1 MARKPVSVF
10 KRPTTKKGQFHYYL
24 KLWDENTGKY
34 STPRSAVSV
43 ALELGLNEKKYP
55 PTSRTGALL
64 IGQELLKRGGTLT
77 RKNDPLLA
85 DYCAEFWDWEHSSY
99 IQGRIAR
106 GLRIGREHVSH
117 CAAYV
122 KNYIRPAFPAMKL
135 SSLRAY
141 HVESFMLS
149 LKKTTKLGNRSI
161 NAILDT
167 LKTPLKEAARLGL
180 IPSNPAA
187 SVGKLGNDRKVKG
200 IPTQEELSAL
210 LSLDLDQRV
219 RCAILLGAVCGLRL
233 GEVQALKLGNIE
245 GNTLHIDASWGKLDG
260 LKSTKTGKS
269 RIVPLPAIVK
279 DALLELSKKNPYGD
293 GYLMYGLLSDAPLDG
308 RAIERGFDHA
318 LINLTLGEKYSTA
331 TRAEKAAA
339 LQPWRARN
347 ITFHSLRHFANAE
360 LRGAVP
366 DETLRKLTGHS
377 TEAMTDHY
385 DHTTEADLAALAK
398 AQEQRILPF
407 VKKTA

>member
-10 KRPTTKKGQFHYYL
+10 KRPTTRKGQFRYYI
-24 KLWDENTGKY
+24 KLWDENTGAY
-34 STPRSAVSV
+34 STPRSATSV

-55 PTSRTGALL
+55 PTSKTGALL
-64 IGQELLKRGGTLT
+64 IGQELLKRGGALT
-77 RKNDPLLA
+77 KKSDPLLA
-85 DYCAEFWDWEHSSY
+85 DYCAEFWDWERSAY

-180 IPSNPAA
+180 IPFNPAA
-187 SVGKLGNDRKVKG
+187 SIGKLGNDRKVKG
-200 IPTQEELSAL
+200 IPTEEELSAL
-210 LSLDLDQRV
+210 LSLDLDPRV

-233 GEVQALKLGNIE
+233 GEVQALKLENIE
-245 GNTLHIDASWGKLDG
+245 GNTLHIDASWGKIDG
-260 LKSTKTGKS
+260 LKETKTG
-269 RIVPLPAIVK
+269 RGRVVPLPSIVK
-279 DALLELSKKNPYGD
+279 DALLELSKRNLHSPKGF
-293 GYLMYGLLSDAPLDG
+293 LMYGRRPDAPCG
-308 RAIERGFDHA
+308 RGLIEWGFIDA
-318 LINLTLGEKYSTA
+318 LVRLTLGDAFSSA
-331 TRAEKAAA
+331 TREEKEKARNV
-339 LQPWRARN
+339 WKERN

-385 DHTTEADLAALAK
+385 DHTTEADIEALAK
-398 AQEQRILPF
+398 AQEARIVPF
-407 VKKTA
+407 IRTA

>member
-10 KRPTTKKGQFHYYL
+10 KRPTTKKGQFHYYI
-24 KLWDENTGKY
+24 KLCNENTGAY

-64 IGQELLKRGGTLT
+64 IGQELLKRDGTLSK
-77 RKNDPLLA
+77 KNDPLLA
-85 DYCAEFWDWEHSSY
+85 DYCAEFWNWERSAY

-122 KNYIRPAFPAMKL
+122 KNYIRPAFPAMRL
-135 SSLRAY
+135 SALRTY

-180 IPSNPAA
+180 IPANPAE
-187 SVGKLGNDRKVKG
+187 SVGKLGNDRKEKG
-200 IPTQEELSAL
+200 IPTLEELSAL
-210 LSLDLDQRV
+210 LSLDLDPRV

-233 GEVQALKLGNIE
+233 GEVQALKLKNIE
-245 GNTLHIDASWGKLDG
+245 GNVLLIDASWGKLDG
-260 LKSTKTGKS
+260 LKETKAGKS

-279 DALLELSKKNPYGD
+279 DALLELSKENPHGQE
-293 GYLMYGLLSDAPLDG
+293 GFLMYGRQPDTPCDRGL
-308 RAIERGFDHA
+308 IEWGFIDA
-318 LINLTLGEKYSTA
+318 LIRLTLGDAFSSA
-331 TRAEKAAA
+331 TREKKEKARNV
-339 LQPWRARN
+339 WKARN

-377 TEAMTDHY
+377 SEAMTDHY
-385 DHTTEADLAALAK
+385 DHTTEADLEALAK
-398 AQEQRILPF
+398 AQEARIVPF
-407 VKKTA
+407 IRSA